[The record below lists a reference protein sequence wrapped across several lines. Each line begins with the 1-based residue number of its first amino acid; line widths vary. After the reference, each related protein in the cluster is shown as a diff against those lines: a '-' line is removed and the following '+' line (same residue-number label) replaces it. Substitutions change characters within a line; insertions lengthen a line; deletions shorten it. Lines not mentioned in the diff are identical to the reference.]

1 MDFYLTLMNSINTA
15 RSAIKKTFLDSAI
28 KKSGG
33 KEDKGI
39 FLYTVYGSSGQVVP
53 LTEIYLFFQK
63 ELILFYYPPLEML
76 ISSSWSNDNTRNLLD

>member
-15 RSAIKKTFLDSAI
+15 QSAIKKTFLDSAI

-39 FLYTVYGSSGQVVP
+39 FLYTVYGSSGQVGS
-53 LTEIYLFFQK
+53 LTEKFIYFSK
-63 ELILFYYPPLEML
+63 K
-76 ISSSWSNDNTRNLLD
+76 S